1 MTDRDELRQKM
12 AIVIA
17 DALGEGIHY
26 QRPGFQRA
34 ADAAIAA
41 YEAHR
46 PRADV
51 VLTREE
57 WREAVYR
64 GAQQWAVELGVDWAD
79 PIADRDKMFLCT
91 ASILSAA
98 FPFVKVEGE

>member
-1 MTDRDELRQKM
+1 MTNRDELRQKM

-46 PRADV
+46 PRPDV
-51 VLTREE
+51 VLTLEE
-57 WREAVYR
+57 WAKAR
-64 GAQQWAVELGVDWAD
+64 
-79 PIADRDKMFLCT
+79 
-91 ASILSAA
+91 SIFVSEFWSKPFSVAIFAA
-98 FPFVKVEGE
+98 FPFIKVEGE

>member
-1 MTDRDELRQKM
+1 MSNRDELRQKM

-26 QRPGFQRA
+26 HRPGFQRA

-46 PRADV
+46 PRAEV

-57 WREAVYR
+57 MDEARITAGRVHSAKMYT
-64 GAQQWAVELGVDWAD
+64 AD
-79 PIADRDKMFLCT
+79 GISPMERAIRT
-91 ASILSAA
+91 A
-98 FPFVKVEGE
+98 FPWIRVEDEG